1 MWAGKESV
9 LSLDGETFTLI
20 VWTVK
25 LVLGDLAL
33 AFIYGLF
40 TVFRANRIAPPC
52 KICDRTHPYLF
63 RTTPNFTINCQRLNT
78 IATSQKIINR
88 PGANG

>member
-9 LSLDGETFTLI
+9 LSLDDRTYTYI

-33 AFIYGLF
+33 AVMYGLD
-40 TVFRANRIAPPC
+40 TVIHAKRIAPQ
-52 KICDRTHPYLF
+52 KHLRANNHQLF
-63 RTTPNFTINCQRLNT
+63 AIKFIRISIYT
-78 IATSQKIINR
+78 
-88 PGANG
+88 

>member
-40 TVFRANRIAPPC
+40 TVFRANRIAPPY
-52 KICDRTHPYLF
+52 KTR
-63 RTTPNFTINCQRLNT
+63 
-78 IATSQKIINR
+78 
-88 PGANG
+88 

>member
-40 TVFRANRIAPPC
+40 TVFRANRIAPPYA
-52 KICDRTHPYLF
+52 IADR
-63 RTTPNFTINCQRLNT
+63 
-78 IATSQKIINR
+78 INR
-88 PGANG
+88 VLIESNFK

>member
-1 MWAGKESV
+1 M
-9 LSLDGETFTLI
+9 SLDGETFTLI

-40 TVFRANRIAPPC
+40 TVFRAKRIAPPY
-52 KICDRTHPYLF
+52 KISDLPSPIPKKQRTSSC
-63 RTTPNFTINCQRLNT
+63 N
-78 IATSQKIINR
+78 
-88 PGANG
+88 

>member
-25 LVLGDLAL
+25 LVLADLAL

-40 TVFRANRIAPPC
+40 TVFRANRIAPPY
-52 KICDRTHPYLF
+52 KISDRT
-63 RTTPNFTINCQRLNT
+63 TD
-78 IATSQKIINR
+78 K
-88 PGANG
+88 